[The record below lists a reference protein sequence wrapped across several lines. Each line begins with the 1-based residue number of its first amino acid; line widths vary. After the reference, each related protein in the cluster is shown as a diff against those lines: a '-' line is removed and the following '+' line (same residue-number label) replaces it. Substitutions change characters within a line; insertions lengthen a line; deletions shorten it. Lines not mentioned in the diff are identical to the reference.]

1 MATVK
6 PFRGLRPPQN
16 LVEKVESRPYD
27 VLNSQ
32 EAREEAGDNEM
43 SLYHIIKP
51 EINFPEGTS
60 EYDPRV
66 YESAKEQFAKFQ
78 EKGWLVQDA
87 EENYYLY
94 AQTMNGKTQY
104 GIVVCAAV
112 EDYMNG
118 VIKRHELTR
127 KDKEEDRMKHVRTTN
142 ANMEPVFLAYP
153 DDKELNELISRYAA
167 QEPVYNFIAPI
178 DGFGHKFWI
187 ISNGDDKKLIT
198 ACGLFH
204 DVGKLLIPDAI
215 LKKPGRLTKDEFDI
229 IKTHPVKG
237 YQLLQKNKLDPH
249 IQYAALMHHEKC
261 DGSGYPIGLKGNQ
274 IDWCA
279 QIVTIADIYEAM
291 TAKRVYRGPIS
302 PFKVINMFE
311 EDGLKK
317 YNPKYLLT
325 FLEHVVNSYM
335 NCKVRLSNGEE
346 GDIVFINKVRLSKPM
361 VKTKNNFIDLSKQTD
376 INIDSIL

>member
-1 MATVK
+1 MTLMATLFTSELEEGMVTLTDTYSNNGK
-6 PFRGLRPPQN
+6 LIVPKDTVLTKSIIQILSGNDVVFVDVSDI
-16 LVEKVESRPYD
+16 VEPADK
-27 VLNSQ
+27 SQ
-32 EAREEAGDNEM
+32 ENDLSSALDTEKIKEKPQYKKFVHRYEKSISEMGDHLND
-43 SLYHIIKP
+43 I
-51 EINFPEGTS
+51 
-60 EYDPRV
+60 V
-66 YESAKEQFAKFQ
+66 YK
-78 EKGWLVQDA
+78 
-87 EENYYLY
+87 N
-94 AQTMNGKTQY
+94 
-104 GIVVCAAV
+104 
-112 EDYMNG
+112 
-118 VIKRHELTR
+118 
-127 KDKEEDRMKHVRTTN
+127 
-142 ANMEPVFLAYP
+142 
-153 DDKELNELISRYAA
+153 
-167 QEPVYNFIAPI
+167 API
-178 DGFGHKFWI
+178 DVDMMLQNTMTTMKALNDSPLSIFTMLSTMKNYDDSTFNHSLNVALICNIFADWLNL
-187 ISNGDDKKLIT
+187 SEDDKKLIT

>member
-1 MATVK
+1 MFMMLQNTITTIN
-6 PFRGLRPPQN
+6 GLNDSPLSIFTMLSTMKNYDDLTFNHSLNVALICNIFADWLN
-16 LVEKVESRPYD
+16 L
-27 VLNSQ
+27 
-32 EAREEAGDNEM
+32 
-43 SLYHIIKP
+43 
-51 EINFPEGTS
+51 S
-60 EYDPRV
+60 E
-66 YESAKEQFAKFQ
+66 
-78 EKGWLVQDA
+78 
-87 EENYYLY
+87 
-94 AQTMNGKTQY
+94 
-104 GIVVCAAV
+104 
-112 EDYMNG
+112 
-118 VIKRHELTR
+118 
-127 KDKEEDRMKHVRTTN
+127 
-142 ANMEPVFLAYP
+142 
-153 DDKELNELISRYAA
+153 
-167 QEPVYNFIAPI
+167 
-178 DGFGHKFWI
+178 
-187 ISNGDDKKLIT
+187 DDKKLIT

-302 PFKVINMFE
+302 PFKVIYMFE

>member
-1 MATVK
+1 M
-6 PFRGLRPPQN
+6 
-16 LVEKVESRPYD
+16 Y
-27 VLNSQ
+27 
-32 EAREEAGDNEM
+32 
-43 SLYHIIKP
+43 
-51 EINFPEGTS
+51 
-60 EYDPRV
+60 
-66 YESAKEQFAKFQ
+66 
-78 EKGWLVQDA
+78 
-87 EENYYLY
+87 
-94 AQTMNGKTQY
+94 
-104 GIVVCAAV
+104 
-112 EDYMNG
+112 
-118 VIKRHELTR
+118 KR
-127 KDKEEDRMKHVRTTN
+127 
-142 ANMEPVFLAYP
+142 
-153 DDKELNELISRYAA
+153 
-167 QEPVYNFIAPI
+167 Q
-178 DGFGHKFWI
+178 
-187 ISNGDDKKLIT
+187 
-198 ACGLFH
+198 
-204 DVGKLLIPDAI
+204 I

>member
-1 MATVK
+1 MATLFTSELEEGMVTLTDTYSNSGK
-6 PFRGLRPPQN
+6 LIVPKDTVLTKSIIQMLSGNDVVFVDISDI
-16 LVEKVESRPYD
+16 VEPIVESQENDLSSALDTEKIKEKPQYKKFVHRYEKSISEMGNH
-27 VLNSQ
+27 LN
-32 EAREEAGDNEM
+32 D
-43 SLYHIIKP
+43 I
-51 EINFPEGTS
+51 
-60 EYDPRV
+60 V
-66 YESAKEQFAKFQ
+66 YK
-78 EKGWLVQDA
+78 
-87 EENYYLY
+87 N
-94 AQTMNGKTQY
+94 
-104 GIVVCAAV
+104 
-112 EDYMNG
+112 
-118 VIKRHELTR
+118 
-127 KDKEEDRMKHVRTTN
+127 
-142 ANMEPVFLAYP
+142 
-153 DDKELNELISRYAA
+153 
-167 QEPVYNFIAPI
+167 API
-178 DGFGHKFWI
+178 DVDMMLQNTMTTMKALNDSPLSIFTMLSTMKNYDDSTFNHSLNVALICNIFADWLNL
-187 ISNGDDKKLIT
+187 SEDDKKLIT

-317 YNPKYLLT
+317 YNPK
-325 FLEHVVNSYM
+325 
-335 NCKVRLSNGEE
+335 
-346 GDIVFINKVRLSKPM
+346 
-361 VKTKNNFIDLSKQTD
+361 
-376 INIDSIL
+376 

>member
-1 MATVK
+1 MATLFTSELEEGMVTLTDTYSNSGK
-6 PFRGLRPPQN
+6 LIVPKDTVLTKSIIQMLSGNDVVFVDISDI
-16 LVEKVESRPYD
+16 VEPIVESQENDLSSALDTEKIKEKPQYKKFVHRYEKSISEMGD
-27 VLNSQ
+27 HLN
-32 EAREEAGDNEM
+32 D
-43 SLYHIIKP
+43 I
-51 EINFPEGTS
+51 
-60 EYDPRV
+60 V
-66 YESAKEQFAKFQ
+66 YK
-78 EKGWLVQDA
+78 
-87 EENYYLY
+87 N
-94 AQTMNGKTQY
+94 
-104 GIVVCAAV
+104 
-112 EDYMNG
+112 
-118 VIKRHELTR
+118 
-127 KDKEEDRMKHVRTTN
+127 
-142 ANMEPVFLAYP
+142 
-153 DDKELNELISRYAA
+153 
-167 QEPVYNFIAPI
+167 API
-178 DGFGHKFWI
+178 DVDMMLQNTMTTMKALNDSPLSICNIFADWLNL
-187 ISNGDDKKLIT
+187 SEDDKKLIT

>member
-1 MATVK
+1 MARSLGVSTPHANRRACFRTVVSLILGGEVHT
-6 PFRGLRPPQN
+6 FDG
-16 LVEKVESRPYD
+16 
-27 VLNSQ
+27 VL
-32 EAREEAGDNEM
+32 
-43 SLYHIIKP
+43 
-51 EINFPEGTS
+51 EGTIARS
-60 EYDPRV
+60 KRGSGGFGYDPV
-66 YESAKEQFAKFQ
+66 FIPDEIPAPDGS
-78 EKGWLVQDA
+78 LVPNTERLTLAQLS
-87 EENYYLY
+87 EE
-94 AQTMNGKTQY
+94 
-104 GIVVCAAV
+104 
-112 EDYMNG
+112 
-118 VIKRHELTR
+118 
-127 KDKEEDRMKHVRTTN
+127 
-142 ANMEPVFLAYP
+142 
-153 DDKELNELISRYAA
+153 
-167 QEPVYNFIAPI
+167 
-178 DGFGHKFWI
+178 
-187 ISNGDDKKLIT
+187 DKKLIT
-198 ACGLFH
+198 ACGLLH
-204 DVGKLLIPDAI
+204 DIGKLLIPDAI
-215 LKKPGRLTKDEFDI
+215 LKKPGQLTKDEFDI
-229 IKTHPVKG
+229 IKAHPVKG
-237 YQLLQKNKLDPH
+237 YQLLQKNKLDSH

-291 TAKRVYRGPIS
+291 TAKRIYRGPIS